1 MIFNKSK
8 GLSLLE
14 IIIALAI
21 FALVASSV
29 GALWMTG
36 NQASDRG
43 ALYERASVW
52 AEEGL
57 EGSRWIAW
65 NNWDSLSVNQ
75 SGLDRQSN
83 VWVLKGEGTYDNQGE
98 LSRRLF
104 FTNVCR
110 TILSGPIIDCP
121 NGVNDPA
128 TRKVRV
134 IISWSTPSGETATL
148 ERSLWLI
155 NHTSFE

>member
-83 VWVLKGEGTYDNQGE
+83 VWVLKG
-98 LSRRLF
+98 
-104 FTNVCR
+104 
-110 TILSGPIIDCP
+110 
-121 NGVNDPA
+121 
-128 TRKVRV
+128 
-134 IISWSTPSGETATL
+134 
-148 ERSLWLI
+148 
-155 NHTSFE
+155 

>member
-1 MIFNKSK
+1 MMFNKSK

-21 FALVASSV
+21 FALIASSV

-36 NQASDRG
+36 TQASDRG

-52 AEEGL
+52 AEESL

-65 NNWDSLSVNQ
+65 NNWDSLLVNQ
-75 SGLDRQSN
+75 SGIDRQASA
-83 VWVLKGEGTYDNQGE
+83 WVLKGEGTYDIQGG
-98 LSRRLF
+98 LSRRLL

-110 TILSGPIIDCP
+110 TVLSGPITDCP

-134 IISWSTPSGETATL
+134 IISWPAPGGGTTTL
-148 ERSLWLI
+148 ERSLLLI
-155 NHTSFE
+155 NHVSVF